1 MNYFLCSQCHNQQ
14 EEDVNMDLIHTREKT
29 QPIKVKAIKMTGSML
44 HNEQNT
50 QTVNC
55 TNDIDMSNTEQSE
68 FNIIDYPYE
77 ETPFSMTK
85 PNVNS
90 HLNNGIPLSFIP
102 KISSNINN
110 DNVND
115 LDYTLIDDYSDVD
128 KKSNHSVAEKK
139 YCIYCEEIYKDAYR
153 NGYILKEKPCI
164 YCNRM
169 ISKETLEELIK
180 NGFMKEEKKNNKM
193 MKAKSVS
200 RMNIVKNENNKTKE
214 TKIAKLP
221 VFNTTDKKKSKIEK
235 ILNNNKGVK
244 TIQKP
249 NLLNTKLMRM
259 KTQGIFRVQK
269 KI

>member
-1 MNYFLCSQCHNQQ
+1 
-14 EEDVNMDLIHTREKT
+14 
-29 QPIKVKAIKMTGSML
+29 
-44 HNEQNT
+44 
-50 QTVNC
+50 
-55 TNDIDMSNTEQSE
+55 
-68 FNIIDYPYE
+68 
-77 ETPFSMTK
+77 
-85 PNVNS
+85 
-90 HLNNGIPLSFIP
+90 
-102 KISSNINN
+102 
-110 DNVND
+110 
-115 LDYTLIDDYSDVD
+115 
-128 KKSNHSVAEKK
+128 
-139 YCIYCEEIYKDAYR
+139 
-153 NGYILKEKPCI
+153 
-164 YCNRM
+164 
-169 ISKETLEELIK
+169 
-180 NGFMKEEKKNNKM
+180 MKEEKNNNKM

>member
-14 EEDVNMDLIHTREKT
+14 EEDVNMDLVHTKEKT
-29 QPIKVKAIKMTGSML
+29 QPIKVKAIKMTGAML
-44 HNEQNT
+44 HNEQST
-50 QTVNC
+50 QTV
-55 TNDIDMSNTEQSE
+55 TNDIDMNNTEKSE

-90 HLNNGIPLSFIP
+90 ELNNVIPLSFIP
-102 KISSNINN
+102 KISNKINN

-115 LDYTLIDDYSDVD
+115 LDYTLIDDYSDID
-128 KKSNHSVAEKK
+128 KKSNHSITEKK

-153 NGYILKEKPCI
+153 SGYILKEKPCI

-169 ISKETLEELIK
+169 INKETLNELIK
-180 NGFMKEEKKNNKM
+180 NGFMKENNNKM

-200 RMNIVKNENNKTKE
+200 RINVVKDETKIKE

-221 VFNTTDKKKSKIEK
+221 VFNTADKKKNKIEK
-235 ILNNNKGVK
+235 IINNNKGVK
-244 TIQKP
+244 THQKP
-249 NLLNTKLMRM
+249 TLLNTKLMRM

>member
-1 MNYFLCSQCHNQQ
+1 MNYFLFFHCHNQQ

-153 NGYILKEKPCI
+153 NGYILKEKQ
-164 YCNRM
+164 RD
-169 ISKETLEELIK
+169 T
-180 NGFMKEEKKNNKM
+180 
-193 MKAKSVS
+193 
-200 RMNIVKNENNKTKE
+200 
-214 TKIAKLP
+214 
-221 VFNTTDKKKSKIEK
+221 
-235 ILNNNKGVK
+235 
-244 TIQKP
+244 
-249 NLLNTKLMRM
+249 
-259 KTQGIFRVQK
+259 
-269 KI
+269 